1 MTAQLAQNKRRSKT
15 EKRKSILWLTE
26 AQAALS
32 WIAILV
38 LAALVGAIYLFQA
51 SRIASVGR
59 EVQELQWELDEVKR
73 VNSELERDIA
83 ESQSLDRLQKE
94 ILRLGFVRAQP
105 EDIDYIV
112 VTDFPADKEVES
124 IPMVTEK
131 SDPVET
137 IGQALW
143 LAVESSFTD
152 LVRGESQ

>member
-1 MTAQLAQNKRRSKT
+1 MSAQLAQSNRRSKT

-32 WIAILV
+32 WIAILI

-59 EVQELQWELDEVKR
+59 EVQELQWELDDVKR
-73 VNSELERDIA
+73 VNGELEREIA
-83 ESQSLDRLQKE
+83 EAQSLDRLQQE
-94 ILRLGFVRAQP
+94 VLRLGFVRAQP

-112 VTDFPADKEVES
+112 VSDFPVANEFES
-124 IPMVTEK
+124 MPTVANK
-131 SDPVET
+131 SEPVEN

-143 LAVESSFTD
+143 LAVESSITD

>member
-1 MTAQLAQNKRRSKT
+1 MSAQLAQSNRRSKT

-59 EVQELQWELDEVKR
+59 EVQELQWELDDVKR
-73 VNSELERDIA
+73 VNSELEREIA
-83 ESQSLDRLQKE
+83 EAQSLDRLQQE
-94 ILRLGFVRAQP
+94 VLRLGFVRAQP

-112 VTDFPADKEVES
+112 VSDFPAANAFES
-124 IPMVTEK
+124 MPTVANK
-131 SDPVET
+131 SEPVEN

-143 LAVESSFTD
+143 LAVESSITD

>member
-1 MTAQLAQNKRRSKT
+1 MSAQLAQSNRRSKT

-59 EVQELQWELDEVKR
+59 EVQELQWELDDVKR
-73 VNSELERDIA
+73 VNSELEREIA
-83 ESQSLDRLQKE
+83 EAQSLDRLQQE
-94 ILRLGFVRAQP
+94 VLRLGFVRAQP

-112 VTDFPADKEVES
+112 VSDFPVANEVDS
-124 IPMVTEK
+124 MPTIASK
-131 SDPVET
+131 SDPVEN

-143 LAVESSFTD
+143 LAVESSITD